1 MGARRPNYALVPF
14 QQHLGQ
20 NDESL
25 SVPWAE
31 FVGDET
37 DELEFTVPTD
47 DATDAYLE
55 LQAYDVEEYGH
66 QIRVNGVV
74 LSGFDIPPNE
84 GWQQWMD
91 TLSGIDLQ
99 EGVNTIT
106 IERDKTSTDAFVVG
120 VVVVHWTEPIE

>member
-1 MGARRPNYALVPF
+1 MGDRRPNYALVPF

-20 NDESL
+20 NEESL
-25 SVPWAE
+25 AVPWAE

-66 QIRVNGVV
+66 EIRVNGAA

-84 GWQQWMD
+84 GWQHWMD
-91 TLSGIDLQ
+91 TLSGIELT
-99 EGVNTIT
+99 EGTNTIK
-106 IERDKTSTDAFVVG
+106 IERDATTTDAFVVG
-120 VVVVHWTEPIE
+120 VVTIHWKEPVD

>member
-1 MGARRPNYALVPF
+1 MGDRRPNYALVPF

-20 NDESL
+20 NEESL

-37 DELEFTVPTD
+37 DELTFEVPTD

-66 QIRVNGVV
+66 EIRVNGVA
-74 LSGFDIPPNE
+74 LSGFDVPPAD

-91 TLSGIDLQ
+91 TLTGIDLV
-99 EGVNTIT
+99 EGENTIT
-106 IERDKTSTDAFVVG
+106 VQRDTDTTDAFVVG
-120 VVVVHWTEPIE
+120 VVVVHWKEPV

>member
-106 IERDKTSTDAFVVG
+106 IERDKASTDAFVVG
-120 VVVVHWTEPIE
+120 VVVVHWKQPIE